1 MARGRNSCF
10 HLALPPRELS
20 KISSKIKTLTS
31 KKPPVIPTWRLCIPS
46 GITELPCGLGANS
59 RGQSVLYA
67 GSCGLKLYPAAQ
79 KCSLIRLKS
88 KTILAQL
95 ASGTS
100 HLALL
105 CPQQYPVQFGAK
117 PRCPAVPVN
126 ADPASIHPPPLG
138 YGAYE
143 RAALC
148 LESAFQDPSFGTGS
162 AVVPTS
168 APVKHRFFKMVRRP
182 TLLHIPVILPPVF
195 LNMSSKFE
203 RLSPNCALTKITWRL
218 CVPSGISELP
228 CAFAANSGGQIFLE
242 EGSSGRVQSGFSSA
256 VF

>member
-10 HLALPPRELS
+10 HFTLPPRELS

-126 ADPASIHPPPLG
+126 ADPASIHPPLSDIARTKG
-138 YGAYE
+138 
-143 RAALC
+143 RR
-148 LESAFQDPSFGTGS
+148 SARNRPFRTPPSAQGLQWS
-162 AVVPTS
+162 S
-168 APVKHRFFKMVRRP
+168 QVR
-182 TLLHIPVILPPVF
+182 L
-195 LNMSSKFE
+195 
-203 RLSPNCALTKITWRL
+203 
-218 CVPSGISELP
+218 
-228 CAFAANSGGQIFLE
+228 
-242 EGSSGRVQSGFSSA
+242 
-256 VF
+256 

>member
-1 MARGRNSCF
+1 MFINQVEIKNDIGPIGLWHLSPGAPVSPAISC
-10 HLALPPRELS
+10 
-20 KISSKIKTLTS
+20 T
-31 KKPPVIPTWRLCIPS
+31 VW
-46 GITELPCGLGANS
+46 
-59 RGQSVLYA
+59 
-67 GSCGLKLYPAAQ
+67 
-79 KCSLIRLKS
+79 S
-88 KTILAQL
+88 KTEM
-95 ASGTS
+95 SS
-100 HLALL
+100 
-105 CPQQYPVQFGAK
+105 CPCEC
-117 PRCPAVPVN
+117 RSCLN
-126 ADPASIHPPPLG
+126 SPPPLG

-256 VF
+256 LFKWAPFFSETEFEDRSTASVPALDPKKAPVQERV